1 MKKDETAKSA
11 KVRGPQWW
19 QLYVMLP
26 LLAGLYLPEM
36 RLRITSTEHI
46 IAQLGI
52 LGLIYAA
59 LRIWMQANRRA
70 LMGLDEEQGEWRYKI
85 YQFPATEPSDGRKGA
100 RATGPLLHLP
110 EAGVKGMLSTTFE
123 LDEHEPGSALPAD
136 SEVLYSEGI
145 FSPRKG
151 SSMKEKADTKV

>member
-1 MKKDETAKSA
+1 MKKLETAKSA
-11 KVRGPQWW
+11 KAKKPQWW
-19 QLYVMLP
+19 QLYLMLP

-52 LGLIYAA
+52 LGLIYAF

-70 LMGLDEEQGEWRYKI
+70 LMGIDEDQGEWRFRVYE
-85 YQFPATEPSDGRKGA
+85 FPATESSAGRNGT

-123 LDEHEPGSALPAD
+123 LDEHEPGSGLPAG
-136 SEVLYSEGI
+136 SEVLYSERI
-145 FSPRKG
+145 FSPRN
-151 SSMKEKADTKV
+151 SSPVQEEADAKV